1 MKDETV
7 LPMKETFT
15 RSLTGIVFV
24 ALVIFSLLMHP
35 VAYLVLFGLACTA
48 AWIEITRLFP
58 ERFSPGISITGAVF
72 VVGCFLLVFFFAAGS
87 LSGTWLLLLP
97 AALLLIAIP
106 ARFTGPSPGRSL
118 ALLIPLIIWLSA
130 GFSSMHLLAW
140 LPGKDTAYSPR
151 WILFTFYLLWMN
163 DTLAYV
169 TGRLLGKHPIWPR
182 VSPSKTWEGAVG
194 GAMFTLALAIVLSW
208 YYTRLS
214 TLEWIIFAILIILF
228 GSLGDFLESWIKRK
242 AGVKDS
248 GSLLPGHGGILDR
261 FDSFLLSMPFVTI
274 FLYFAL

>member
-1 MKDETV
+1 LKGENS
-7 LPMKETFT
+7 LPMKETLT

-24 ALVIFSLLMHP
+24 ALIIFSLLLHP
-35 VAYLVLFGLACTA
+35 VAYLVLFGLACTG

-58 ERFSPGISITGAVF
+58 ERFSPAMAIAGTVLVDA
-72 VVGCFLLVFFFAAGS
+72 CFLLVFFFASGS
-87 LSGTWLLLLP
+87 LSGTWLLLFP

-106 ARFTGPSPGRSL
+106 AGFTGPTPGRSP
-118 ALLIPLIIWLSA
+118 ALLIPLIIWLTA

-140 LPGKDTAYSPR
+140 LPGKDASYSPR

-169 TGRLLGKHPIWPR
+169 TGRLMGKHPIWPR

-194 GAMFTLALAIVLSW
+194 GTFFTLALAIVFSM
-208 YYTRLS
+208 YFTRLS
-214 TLEWIIFAILIILF
+214 LLEWTVFAILVILF